1 MEALYC
7 GVFPL
12 FIHLNTMKIPIQG
25 QITLNKPLFK
35 MEIFQSESFL
45 FVYGTKQSDDA
56 QESFLCKWIQIK
68 SLILILIEILK
79 ASLYFSLA
87 LGVKFWAYY
96 FLVFHSIL
104 HWDGIQPSAAPSR
117 LTHEGFSSW
126 KAYFFHDTQMIHGF
140 QEVK

>member
-7 GVFPL
+7 RVFPL
-12 FIHLNTMKIPIQG
+12 LIHLNTMKIPIQG
-25 QITLNKPLFK
+25 QITLNKLLFK

-56 QESFLCKWIQIK
+56 QESFLCKCIQIK

-87 LGVKFWAYY
+87 LGLKFRAYY

-104 HWDGIQPSAAPSR
+104 H
-117 LTHEGFSSW
+117 
-126 KAYFFHDTQMIHGF
+126 
-140 QEVK
+140 